1 MDRALALSALDAEIN
16 MLMDMRV
23 GDRLVTTPRR
33 FRLYVQQV
41 LTFLTMHGPTCKVAF
56 LEHLTHPLT
65 KNNRAFRA
73 RQRSEKQRTKQ
84 QGRVLKILLQ
94 TVRIG
99 SGMNYKITNT
109 DTAYFKIT
117 NAQNTHGS

>member
-41 LTFLTMHGPTCKVAF
+41 LTFLTVHGPTCKVAF

-65 KNNRAFRA
+65 K
-73 RQRSEKQRTKQ
+73 KQ
-84 QGRVLKILLQ
+84 QGISSEAKIREAKNKAARTSLEDSAPNCSD
-94 TVRIG
+94 RIRYG
-99 SGMNYKITNT
+99 IIKSQIPAKAIGN
-109 DTAYFKIT
+109 FR
-117 NAQNTHGS
+117 SC